1 MKRMTSQDETRRL
14 PMVGP
19 CNEAMERV
27 RLCGVCRL
35 APEVDGL
42 RRCSKVVA
50 ESPALREVL
59 ARCAVVAQTSS
70 SAVIHGETGT
80 GKEVIAKLI
89 HSNGPR
95 HGRPFVAVNVA
106 ALPSELL
113 ESELFG
119 HVKGAFTGAA
129 GTTSGLFGEADGG
142 TLLLD
147 EIGEMPLSLQA
158 KLLRVLQEGEIRR
171 VGEAR
176 ARPVDVRVLSAT
188 HRDLK
193 LLVAGGRF
201 REDLYYRLKV
211 FTLTLPP
218 LRERRDDIVPLVRMF
233 AGRLGVAELK
243 LSTRARTL
251 LERYAWPGNVRE
263 LGNVV
268 EHAVAYARGGMI
280 EAGHLPEELGA
291 VPAASSPGEVRLRS
305 LDEVE
310 REHIAHVLKS
320 CDNSQEQA
328 ARVLGISRSTLWR
341 KLSQRRAS

>member
-1 MKRMTSQDETRRL
+1 
-14 PMVGP
+14 
-19 CNEAMERV
+19 MERI
-27 RLCGVCRL
+27 RLCGICRL

-42 RRCSKVVA
+42 RRCSRVVA
-50 ESPALREVL
+50 ESAALRDVL
-59 ARCAVVAQTSS
+59 SRCAVVAQTKS

-95 HGRPFVAVNVA
+95 HARPFVAVNVA

-129 GTTSGLFGEADGG
+129 GTTSGLFGEAEGG

-147 EIGEMPLSLQA
+147 EIGEMPLPLQA
-158 KLLRVLQEGEIRR
+158 KLLRVLQEGEVRR
-171 VGEAR
+171 VGESR

-193 LLVAGGRF
+193 SLVASGRF
-201 REDLYYRLKV
+201 REDLFYRLKV
-211 FTLTLPP
+211 FVLAVPP
-218 LRERRDDIVPLVRMF
+218 LRERRDDIVPLARMF
-233 AGRLGVAELK
+233 AGRLGVADLK
-243 LSTRARTL
+243 LSARARAL
-251 LERYAWPGNVRE
+251 FERYPWPGNVRE

-268 EHAVAYARGGMI
+268 EHAVAFAHGKTVDI
-280 EAGHLPEELGA
+280 EHLPEELGA
-291 VPAASSPGEVRLRS
+291 TPAAASSGDVRVMS
-305 LDEVE
+305 LDAVE
-310 REHIAHVLKS
+310 REHIARVLAH
-320 CDNSQEQA
+320 CDNNQERA

-341 KLSQRRAS
+341 KLSARRSMPSA

>member
-1 MKRMTSQDETRRL
+1 
-14 PMVGP
+14 
-19 CNEAMERV
+19 
-27 RLCGVCRL
+27 
-35 APEVDGL
+35 VDGL
-42 RRCSKVVA
+42 RRCSRVVA
-50 ESPALREVL
+50 ESAALRQLL
-59 ARCAVVAQTSS
+59 ARCAVVAQTKS

-80 GKEVIAKLI
+80 GKEVVARLI

-95 HGRPFVAVNVA
+95 HARPFVAVNVA

-129 GTTSGLFGEADGG
+129 GTTDGLFGEADGG

-147 EIGEMPLSLQA
+147 EIGEMPLPLQA
-158 KLLRVLQEGEIRR
+158 KLLRVLQDGEIRR

-193 LLVAGGRF
+193 ALVASGRF
-201 REDLYYRLKV
+201 REDLFYRLRV
-211 FTLTLPP
+211 FTLSVPP
-218 LRERRDDIVPLVRMF
+218 LRERRDDIVPLARMF

-243 LSTRARTL
+243 LTARARAL

-268 EHAVAYARGGMI
+268 EHAIAYAGGGAV
-280 EAGHLPEELGA
+280 EVAHLPEDLEA
-291 VPAASSPGEVRLRS
+291 APAPPPSGGDLVS
-305 LDEVE
+305 LAQVE
-310 REHIAHVLKS
+310 RAHIGRVLRS
-320 CDNSQEQA
+320 CDNNQERA
-328 ARVLGISRSTLWR
+328 ARILGISRSTLWR
-341 KLSQRRAS
+341 KLSARRSLPA